1 MDLKHA
7 KRDEVIFRQGEASA
21 CMYRVQ
27 KGTVG
32 IFLDYGGA
40 NENKLTELA
49 AGRYFGEMGLLDKA
63 PRSAT
68 AVVLSDRAT
77 LQVIREEDFALCFE
91 ENPAGMLALL
101 RQMSMRL
108 RRITRDYDDA
118 CRTVGEVVE
127 AEKAGMEPD
136 AALEH
141 RIAKTLAGYEA
152 SHLENQREEAEA

>member
-1 MDLKHA
+1 M
-7 KRDEVIFRQGEASA
+7 S
-21 CMYRVQ
+21 
-27 KGTVG
+27 
-32 IFLDYGGA
+32 
-40 NENKLTELA
+40 
-49 AGRYFGEMGLLDKA
+49 AGRYFGEMGLLEKT

-77 LQVIREEDFALCFE
+77 LQVIREEDFGLCFE

-127 AEKAGMEPD
+127 AEKAGKERD